1 MSLHWNCAKNTKH
14 SDIQYTSVTPDKMLN
29 SLVYR
34 TLFYV
39 NIYGSF
45 KLSKNSPFF
54 GPPCTYISYSQARSF
69 KIRMTEVWRKIGIVH
84 YLYHKLCTV
93 WERVDSRYISRM
105 CDVMSSVGSV
115 MRAQQLLRYTHGLRS
130 HCAATDETA
139 ASRTCGYRIK
149 TSTRAGASACHGVFV
164 ERLLR
169 RTTAIKT

>member
-1 MSLHWNCAKNTKH
+1 
-14 SDIQYTSVTPDKMLN
+14 
-29 SLVYR
+29 
-34 TLFYV
+34 
-39 NIYGSF
+39 
-45 KLSKNSPFF
+45 
-54 GPPCTYISYSQARSF
+54 
-69 KIRMTEVWRKIGIVH
+69 
-84 YLYHKLCTV
+84 
-93 WERVDSRYISRM
+93 M

-169 RTTAIKT
+169 RTTAIKTCCLTRRVAHLRRGRFEQSAAVSIIGISIQRCTGQTMIDAYCCSSPASSRLQFTNFSAAQISVATTKSEWDREGR